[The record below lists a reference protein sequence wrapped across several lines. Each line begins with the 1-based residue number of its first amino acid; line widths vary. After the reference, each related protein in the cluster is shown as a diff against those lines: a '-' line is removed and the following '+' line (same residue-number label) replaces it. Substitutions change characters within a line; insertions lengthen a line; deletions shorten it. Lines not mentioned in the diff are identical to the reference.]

1 MVLGHTKYGSSVTG
15 VYLTL
20 QMSTV
25 KSCGNLIYKKYRLM
39 PNGTHQLHSAI
50 KDASEQVAREGWE
63 DADLRL
69 VMLAGFGYLAHEIR
83 QPIWLRPKLL
93 IPMVT
98 TIATSIGA
106 VLAQV
111 LPRI

>member
-1 MVLGHTKYGSSVTG
+1 
-15 VYLTL
+15 
-20 QMSTV
+20 
-25 KSCGNLIYKKYRLM
+25 M

-83 QPIWLRPKLL
+83 QPVWLRPKLL
-93 IPMVT
+93 IPVVT

>member
-1 MVLGHTKYGSSVTG
+1 
-15 VYLTL
+15 
-20 QMSTV
+20 
-25 KSCGNLIYKKYRLM
+25 M
-39 PNGTHQLHSAI
+39 PNGQHQLSQAI
-50 KDASEQVAREGWE
+50 RAASDQVAREGWE
-63 DADLRL
+63 EADLRL

-83 QPIWLRPKLL
+83 QPAWLRPQLL
-93 IPMVT
+93 IPVVT